1 MSALGKKQN
10 LAALKKK
17 KKKVVKEPFLVSLD
31 QFGLFPPFFC
41 LMSTLI
47 LQTQNPTKATSTGP
61 YVNH

>member
-17 KKKVVKEPFLVSLD
+17 KVVKEPFLVSLD
-31 QFGLFPPFFC
+31 EFGLFPPFFC
-41 LMSTLI
+41 LMGTLI
-47 LQTQNPTKATSTGP
+47 LQTQNPTEATCTGQ